1 MKHHSYVTI
10 KNLAA
15 PIILEADAANWP
27 TLEINAKQLVRVYQP
42 IISGPVNR
50 STNPTIDLQTIF
62 SITNS
67 NGNTTNISGLRF
79 LPNLDAE
86 GEQPTATFF
95 SSEIFDGTASI
106 FPANTIVFETRS
118 HTDETNV
125 FAGFVR
131 NFRRATRQVWLN
143 RIGNVLELPDTIRY
157 GLDVE
162 RNAESPVRSIEVKF
176 GFSGIYRASFQ
187 HWEEAWKNA
196 ETSYAPVPFDFVQDA
211 HFSMYMGNF
220 SDFVLRAAIA
230 IEVLKYHLWDT
241 LYASHRCE
249 AKDQKSANNDTK
261 KIHRYFSEVLKD
273 ITGISLLAS
282 DPKTHYTI
290 KKCWELRG
298 LIAHGKHDKCAALI
312 KEEEKDNFQFEL
324 VEALYSLSEFVQ
336 TAVSERS

>member
-1 MKHHSYVTI
+1 MNHHSHVTI
-10 KNLAA
+10 KNLTT

-27 TLEINAKQLVRVYQP
+27 TLEINGKQLVRVFQP

-50 STNPTIDLQTIF
+50 STNPTIDLLKIF
-62 SITNS
+62 SISNS
-67 NGNTTNISGLRF
+67 KGNSTDLSGLRL
-79 LPNLDAE
+79 LPNLDEE

-95 SSEIFDGTASI
+95 GTEVFDGTASI
-106 FPANTIVFETRS
+106 FPANTVVFETRS
-118 HTDETNV
+118 QTDESNV
-125 FAGFVR
+125 IAGFVR

-143 RIGNVLELPDTIRY
+143 RIGNVLELPDTVRF

-176 GFSGIYRASFQ
+176 GFSGIYRASFGQ
-187 HWEEAWKNA
+187 WEDAWKNA
-196 ETSYAPVPFDFVQDA
+196 EASSAPVPFDFVQDA
-211 HFSMYMGNF
+211 HFTMYMGDF
-220 SDFVLRAAIA
+220 RDFVLRAAIA
-230 IEVLKYHLWDT
+230 VEVLKYHLWDT
-241 LYASHRCE
+241 LYAAHRCQ

-273 ITGISLLAS
+273 ITGKSLLVS

-312 KEEEKDNFQFEL
+312 KEDEKDNFQLEL

-336 TAVSERS
+336 TTISE